1 MAEQEKKK
9 IAELRLTPFKL
20 RSVTEPGPISDG
32 RNSNG
37 LKNYARRSSKTGKLI
52 QSWEQRVYIKDP
64 ETGKTVTERK
74 LGHGVWPD
82 VKLVDARTIAESY
95 QKLADQGIDPRP
107 VKDAKAEED
116 KTRTPTFTKMAQEF
130 LAEQE
135 RLCEKGDIRPATLR
149 ASSRMI
155 RKYILPK
162 FVDRPIDAI
171 TPEEIEDWV
180 EPIYR
185 DKLNTFRKLW
195 SIIRRIFNRAILRSP
210 LEVNPVNDAVMDSIE
225 SAGKNRHEVRHL
237 DSVPYHRVHAALATI
252 QRPAVQPRSVPV
264 HLALQ
269 FLIYTGLRP
278 WEIINARYSD
288 LRCKQINSN
297 RDWGEAPRNDTKKNK
312 PVDYEG
318 WEVLDWSE
326 VERGTD
332 KAIVLFVPPEYSKG
346 RKFHRV
352 PLSDSA
358 LDVVPEA
365 RQTLHATQG
374 GDLLFPSVVNPGLAL
389 ERTSLVSRCRDL
401 DLGGTAH
408 GFRTSLRIWCAI
420 HGVPETAGELIL
432 SHVVGGVMG
441 AYMRSDLLAIRAS
454 VMTFW
459 AQYLRGEIS
468 DDWEWVSPKAQAEI
482 DALREQVR
490 QLLTMTETLQ
500 ELVESYRATEARL
513 QRLEAENAALRAALS
528 GGVPV
533 DVDTGPEINSRLG
546 IQSAMVL

>member
-1 MAEQEKKK
+1 MAEKKK
-9 IAELRLTPFKL
+9 KVPELRLTPFKL

-52 QSWEQRVYIKDP
+52 QCWEQRVYIKDP

-74 LGHGVWPD
+74 FSHGVWPD

-135 RLCEKGDIRPATLR
+135 RLCEKGDIRPTTLR

-155 RKYILPK
+155 RKYILPV

-171 TPEEIEDWV
+171 TPEEIEEWV

-185 DKLNTFRKLW
+185 DKLSTFRQLW

-225 SAGKNRHEVRHL
+225 SSGKNRHKVRHL
-237 DSVPYHRVHAALATI
+237 DSVPYHRVHVALATI
-252 QRPAVQPRSVPV
+252 HRPAVQRTSVPV

-269 FLIYTGLRP
+269 FLIHTGLRP
-278 WEIINARYSD
+278 WEVINARYSD
-288 LRCKQINSN
+288 LRCKQISSN
-297 RDWGEAPRNDTKKNK
+297 RDWGEAPRNDTENK

-318 WEVLDWSE
+318 WEVLDWAE
-326 VERGTD
+326 FERGTD
-332 KAIVLFVPPEYSKG
+332 KAIVLFVPPEYSKTG
-346 RKFHRV
+346 KFHRV

-358 LDVVPEA
+358 LDDIQKA

-374 GDLLFPSVVNPGLAL
+374 GDLLFPSVANSGHPLNRG
-389 ERTSLVSRCRDL
+389 SLGRRCRDL

-454 VMTFW
+454 VMAFW

-490 QLLTMTETLQ
+490 QLETMTETLQ
-500 ELVESYRATEARL
+500 ELVKSYRATEARL
-513 QRLEAENAALRAALS
+513 QRLEAENDVLRAALS
-528 GGVPV
+528 GGMPV
-533 DVDTGPEINSRLG
+533 NVDTGPEIDTRLG
-546 IQSAMVL
+546 IQSALAL

>member
-1 MAEQEKKK
+1 MAEKKVP
-9 IAELRLTPFKL
+9 EYRLTVFQLK
-20 RSVTEPGPISDG
+20 SVTEPGPISDG

-37 LKNYARRSSKTGKLI
+37 LKNYARRSPKTGELI
-52 QSWEQRVYIKDP
+52 QYWEQRVYIKDP
-64 ETGKTVTERK
+64 ETGKTARERK
-74 LGHGVWPD
+74 FGHGVWPD
-82 VKLVDARTIAESY
+82 VSLDEARTIAKSY
-95 QKLADQGIDPRP
+95 QELADQGIDPRP
-107 VKDAKAEED
+107 VKDANARED
-116 KTRTPTFTKMAQEF
+116 KTRTLTFTEMAQVF

-135 RLCEKGDIRPATLR
+135 RMCRKGEIRPATLK
-149 ASSRMI
+149 SNSRMI

-171 TPEEIEDWV
+171 TPAEIEEWV

-185 DKLNTFRKLW
+185 DKLNTFRKVW
-195 SIIRRIFNRAILRSP
+195 SITRRIFNRAILRSP

-225 SAGKNRHEVRHL
+225 SSGKNRRKVRHL

-297 RDWGEAPRNDTKKNK
+297 RDWGEAPRNDTKNK

-352 PLSDSA
+352 PLPDTA
-358 LDVVPEA
+358 LDVVAKA

-374 GDLLFPSVVNPGLAL
+374 GDLLFPSVVNLGRTL
-389 ERTSLVSRCRDL
+389 ERTRLGKRCRDL

-454 VMTFW
+454 VMAFW

-490 QLLTMTETLQ
+490 QLETMTETLQ
-500 ELVESYRATEARL
+500 ELLISHRATEARL

-528 GGVPV
+528 GDVPV
-533 DVDTGPEINSRLG
+533 DVDTGPEINTRLG
-546 IQSAMVL
+546 IQSAMAL